1 MKTAKRASRGNRRP
15 KTLKKTFA
23 VKPQII
29 PEKLEKPTSNLGWV
43 ALELSSRGET
53 EKDINTVLAL
63 VKKSIGSDDVE
74 IFVPIYYEDE
84 EYFEKNVTLLNGYFF
99 IRHDPTHSYHKLKE
113 SKYFEG
119 VVCHPK
125 TREVDIIPDAQIQEL
140 KNKFDGLMKDA
151 SRVKPGQTVRI
162 LDGLY
167 KGLVGELVKV
177 MKRDQM
183 CIIKITSLKSRKIT
197 VSAPLMS
204 VAVVDGGEGS
214 TPVTFF

>member
-1 MKTAKRASRGNRRP
+1 MKTAKRASRGSRKP
-15 KTLKKTFA
+15 KTLKKITA

-29 PEKLEKPTSNLGWV
+29 PEKPKSVSTGWV
-43 ALELSSRGET
+43 ALELTSRGET
-53 EKDINTVLAL
+53 EKDINTILAL
-63 VKKSIGSDDVE
+63 IRKSLGSDTAEV
-74 IFVPIYYEDE
+74 FVPIYYEDE
-84 EYFEKNVTLLNGYFF
+84 EYFEKNVTLLSGYFF
-99 IRHDPTHSYHKLKE
+99 IKHDPSLAYHKLKE

-119 VVCHPK
+119 VVCNPLTK
-125 TREVDIIPDAQIQEL
+125 EVDIIPDAQIQEL
-140 KNKFDGLMKDA
+140 KSKFDGLMKDA
-151 SRVKPGQTVRI
+151 SKVRPGQTVRI

-177 MKRDQM
+177 LKRDQM

>member
-1 MKTAKRASRGNRRP
+1 MRAAKRASRGSKKP
-15 KTLKKTFA
+15 KTLKKIAA
-23 VKPQII
+23 VL
-29 PEKLEKPTSNLGWV
+29 PEKKPTGWV
-43 ALELSSRGET
+43 ALELTSRGES
-53 EKDINTVLAL
+53 EKDINAILSL
-63 VKKSIGSDDVE
+63 IRKCLGNESVE

-99 IRHDPTHSYHKLKE
+99 IRHDAALPYHKLRE

-119 VVCHPK
+119 VVCNPRTK
-125 TREVDIIPDAQIQEL
+125 EVDIIPDTQIQEL
-140 KNKFDGLMKDA
+140 RNKFNGLMKDA
-151 SRVKPGQTVRI
+151 SKVKPGQTVRI

-177 MKRDQM
+177 LKRDQM

-204 VAVVDGGEGS
+204 VSVVDGGAGS
-214 TPVTFF
+214 TPVAFF

>member
-1 MKTAKRASRGNRRP
+1 MALARRASRNRKKP
-15 KTLKKTFA
+15 KTLKKVVRLPSK
-23 VKPQII
+23 VKIA
-29 PEKLEKPTSNLGWV
+29 ETHSGWV
-43 ALELSSRGET
+43 ALELSSRGEA
-53 EKDINTVLAL
+53 EKDINTILAIIRKNL
-63 VKKSIGSDDVE
+63 GNDALE

-99 IRHDPTHSYHKLKE
+99 IKYDSTVPYHKLKD

-119 VVCHPK
+119 VVCHPVTK
-125 TREVDIIPDAQIQEL
+125 QVDVIPDAQVQEL
-140 KNKFDGLMKDA
+140 RDKFNGLMHEA
-151 SRVKPGQTVRI
+151 SRVKIGQTVRI

-177 MKRDQM
+177 LKRDEM

-204 VAVVDGGEGS
+204 VAVVDGDEGS
-214 TPVTFF
+214 TSVTFF